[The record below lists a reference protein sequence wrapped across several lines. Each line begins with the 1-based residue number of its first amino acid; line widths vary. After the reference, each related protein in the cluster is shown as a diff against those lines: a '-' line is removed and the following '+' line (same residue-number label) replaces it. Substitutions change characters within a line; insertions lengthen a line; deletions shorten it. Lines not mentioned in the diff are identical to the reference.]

1 MAETLRR
8 VALVT
13 GATGGIGKAMAE
25 ALASD
30 GIDIVVT
37 GREPLA
43 VRRIATELRSRFDVK
58 VYPIIVDLAEEGG
71 PERLFMQVASRGI
84 ELDYLINN
92 AGVGVFGTFEQSLL
106 ADEVAM
112 LRLNVLAP
120 TILCKLFLPQLARRR
135 GRVMNVASVAAF
147 QPGPFMAVYYASKA
161 YVLSF
166 TEALATE
173 WEGRGVTFTTFCP
186 GPTRSGFQARAVME
200 HSRLVRGKL
209 LADADG
215 VGRAGVIAMMEGRR
229 VAIPGL
235 ANRLTAI
242 AVKWLPRRWVSRAVM
257 KMSAPDSTSLP
268 VEAGT

>member
-1 MAETLRR
+1 MTEAVRR

-13 GATGGIGKAMAE
+13 GAASGIGKAMAE
-25 ALASD
+25 ALAAE
-30 GIDIVVT
+30 GIDIVAT

-43 VRRIATELRSRFDVK
+43 LRRLATELRGRFNVK
-58 VYPIIVDLAEEGG
+58 VHSIAVDLAQEGG
-71 PERLFMQVASRGI
+71 PERLFVQISARGI

-92 AGVGVFGTFEQSLL
+92 AGVGVFGTFEKSRL
-106 ADEVAM
+106 ADEIAM

-186 GPTRSGFQARAVME
+186 GPTRSGFQTRAVME
-200 HSRLVRGKL
+200 HSRLVHGKS
-209 LADADG
+209 LADASE
-215 VGRAGVIAMMEGRR
+215 VGCAGVRAMMGGRR
-229 VAIPGL
+229 VAIPGI
-235 ANRLTAI
+235 ANRLIAI
-242 AVKWLPRRWVSRAVM
+242 AVKWLPRRWVSRAIM
-257 KMSAPDSTSLP
+257 QMSAPAAPALSLGAD
-268 VEAGT
+268 V